1 MTAPW
6 RRLPSLLY
14 RGFPNLRAASVR
26 TPTELE
32 VGDTADLEICAT
44 PERA

>member
-14 RGFPNLRAASVR
+14 RGFPNLRAAFVR
-26 TPTELE
+26 TPAE
-32 VGDTADLEICAT
+32 LEICAT